1 LSKVVVA
8 NTREKGK
15 TDMQSAVG
23 SGFEPDRPSEAIIQ
37 IENAVVTYREDVAL
51 HGVSLQVFSGEFVGV
66 IGPNG
71 AGKTTL
77 LTVVNGLGNLIG
89 GNVQVLGKPVTANDR
104 HELRKQVGYV
114 AQVENIDPRMPMSV
128 REVVM
133 IGRYGLLG
141 LFHRPDK
148 NDWAIVDAALE
159 MVGMTHLVNRPI
171 GHLSG
176 GEQQRAAIARC
187 LAQEPKI
194 FLLDEPTASL
204 DWKART
210 DILELVKT
218 IHDARHLTTLFVTH
232 ELETLPRTCDRVVL
246 MKEGRIIGD
255 GPPDKLISAENLSR
269 LYDLPLDIIMERHP
283 DLHQHKGH

>member
-1 LSKVVVA
+1 L
-8 NTREKGK
+8 
-15 TDMQSAVG
+15 
-23 SGFEPDRPSEAIIQ
+23 SEAIIL
-37 IENAVVTYREDVAL
+37 IENAVVSYREDVAL
-51 HGVSLQVFSGEFVGV
+51 RGISLQVNSGEFVGV

-77 LTVVNGLGNLIG
+77 LTIVNGLS
-89 GNVQVLGKPVTANDR
+89 NVTSGSVRVLDNPVTKNSR

-114 AQVENIDPRMPMSV
+114 AQVENIDVRMPMSV

-141 LFHRPDK
+141 LFHGPDK
-148 NDWAIVDAALE
+148 HDWVIVDAALE
-159 MVGMTHLVNRPI
+159 MVGMTHLANRPI

-176 GEQQRAAIARC
+176 GEQQRTAIARC

-210 DILELVKT
+210 DILELVKR
-218 IHDARHLTTLFVTH
+218 IHDTRQLTTLFVTH
-232 ELETLPRTCDRVVL
+232 ELETLPRTCARLLL
-246 MKEGRIIGD
+246 MKHGTIIGD
-255 GPPDKLISAENLSR
+255 GTPEKMISAENLSR
-269 LYDLPLDIIMERHP
+269 LYDLPLDIIEQRHP
-283 DLHQHKGH
+283 HIR